1 MRWSEQAL
9 EEMKI
14 LHSCIK
20 ETIRLFPPL
29 IFLMRTVFKERT
41 TPEGRVIP
49 KGDRQPT
56 KWWCD
61 VDFLAEITF

>member
-1 MRWSEQAL
+1 MCVRLYEQAL

-29 IFLMRTVFKERT
+29 IFLMRTVEKERT
-41 TPEGRVIP
+41 TPEGRVIA
-49 KGDRQPT
+49 KGNANQRSGG
-56 KWWCD
+56 
-61 VDFLAEITF
+61 AI